1 MQKITSL
8 RYRVLPRLPGADP
21 GIFIT
26 DGRGGGVLQT
36 LVQKVLLNFFVVNY
50 FSRRRPRVFHLRT
63 PVAVGAGNNALR
75 AEAKRS

>member
-21 GIFIT
+21 GIR
-26 DGRGGGVLQT
+26 GGGGGGGGGVLQT

-50 FSRRRPRVFHLRT
+50 FSQRRPRVFQS
-63 PVAVGAGNNALR
+63 VNAGR
-75 AEAKRS
+75 RWCGK